1 MADAPEVT
9 AQIESRRRL
18 ISRVRLKLRL
28 ILMSLLIVASL
39 SALSLLIVRSVFS
52 SITPSLRSDLRWKA
66 QRGVAELS
74 HSGDFGVLTG
84 NLQQLQQSSEHYTS
98 DADVLYVRFRGE
110 QAQVLFERGSARGLP
125 MEEQAS
131 EAVAENA
138 LAFVSWAPVVI
149 EGLRVGD
156 VTLAVSKARL
166 QSGAELYRRMVI
178 LGLLGGGAALVLAF
192 LFVRFYIA
200 PILRLT
206 ERTFG
211 ELEQSARAALASAE
225 AKTQFLANMSH
236 EIRTPMNGVFGML
249 HLVRQT
255 ELTSAQRRYLDVLA
269 SSTRSLLKVV
279 NDVLDISKLN
289 AERYQLLPEPCALR
303 DLAAEV
309 GTLFEQRALE
319 KGLRLSVEV
328 QPSTP
333 EGVSLD
339 TDRFRQIL
347 SNLVNNAIKFT
358 EHGAVELSV
367 RASPASANASP
378 TSGQHQLEILVD
390 DTGVGIPESERS
402 RLFQPFS
409 QVDASSRRLHEG
421 TGLGLAIC
429 KKLLE
434 LMGGTIEYLP
444 RPEGGSR
451 FRIVVPVNACA
462 PAAPVA
468 ALPEAPSRRWSCERP
483 LLLVDDN
490 EVNQLVAVEVLEGL
504 GLRVDVA
511 ASGHDAIE
519 AVLNGDYALV
529 LMDCQMPGMDG
540 YEATRQIRARQRGA
554 RVAIVAFTAHALAE
568 EREKVR
574 QAGMDDFLIK
584 PLELPALEQVLS
596 RHLPPAPASERRI
609 SSRAPGA
616 PPPGKAATPA
626 APLPASAL
634 QSMAEPLQPGLR
646 RPLRAVELFLT
657 RTPGEIELLRRAAS
671 EAEFAAARALAHK
684 LKGTAGSLG
693 ARNLAQCCAALE
705 YAQPEPSAAQ
715 LDTLLAAIEQAY
727 QLASAAM
734 RRELRESQRPPEVSS
749 A

>member
-1 MADAPEVT
+1 MTDAPEIT
-9 AQIESRRRL
+9 AQIESRRRQ

-28 ILMSLLIVASL
+28 MLMSLLLVALL

-52 SITPSLRSDLRWKA
+52 NITPSLRSDLRWKV

-74 HSGDFGVLTG
+74 RSGDLGVLTG
-84 NLQQLQQSSEHYTS
+84 SLQQLQQSAEHYTR

-110 QAQVLFERGSARGLP
+110 QGQVAFEHGSARGLP
-125 MEEQAS
+125 MEEQTG
-131 EAVAENA
+131 EAIAENA

-166 QSGAELYRRMVI
+166 ESGAQLYRRMVL
-178 LGLLGGGAALVLAF
+178 LGLLGAGAALALAF

-211 ELEQSARAALASAE
+211 ELEQSTRAALASAE

-255 ELTSAQRRYLDVLA
+255 ELTSVQRRYLDALA
-269 SSTRSLLKVV
+269 SSTRSLLKIV

-303 DLAAEV
+303 SLAAEI
-309 GTLFEQRALE
+309 GTLFEQRARE

-328 QPSTP
+328 QPATP
-333 EGVSLD
+333 EGVLLD
-339 TDRFRQIL
+339 ADRFRQIL
-347 SNLVNNAIKFT
+347 SNLLNNAIKFT
-358 EHGAVELSV
+358 ERGSV
-367 RASPASANASP
+367 QLTARASALSADASP
-378 TSGQHQLEILVD
+378 TSGRHQLEVLVD
-390 DTGVGIPESERS
+390 DSGIGIPESERA

-409 QVDASSRRLHEG
+409 QVDASSRRMHEG

-434 LMGGTIEYLP
+434 LMGGTIEYLS

-451 FRIVVPVNACA
+451 FRILLPVNACA
-462 PAAPVA
+462 VATPVA
-468 ALPEAPSRRWSCERP
+468 VLPEAASRRWSCERP

-490 EVNQLVAVEVLEGL
+490 EVNQIVAVEVLEGL

-511 ASGHDAIE
+511 ASGEDAID

-540 YEATRQIRARQRGA
+540 YEATRQIRARQSGA
-554 RVAIVAFTAHALAE
+554 RVTIVAFTAHALAE

-574 QAGMDDFLIK
+574 QAGMDDFLLK
-584 PLELPALEQVLS
+584 PIELPALEQVLS
-596 RHLPPAPASERRI
+596 RHLPPAAASERRL
-609 SSRAPGA
+609 SRAP
-616 PPPGKAATPA
+616 
-626 APLPASAL
+626 APLPAAIAAPPASARPAT
-634 QSMAEPLQPGLR
+634 AEPLQPGLR
-646 RPLRAVELFLT
+646 RPPRAVELFLT
-657 RTPGEIELLRRAAS
+657 RTAAELELLRRAAS
-671 EAEFAAARALAHK
+671 EARLAEARALAHK
-684 LKGTAGSLG
+684 LKGTASSLG
-693 ARNLAQCCAALE
+693 ARSLAQCCAALE
-705 YAQPEPSAAQ
+705 YAQPDPAGAELEA
-715 LDTLLAAIEQAY
+715 LLAGIERAY
-727 QLASAAM
+727 QLASTAL
-734 RRELRESQRPPEVSS
+734 RRELRDSQRPPEVSS

>member
-1 MADAPEVT
+1 MAEAPEVT

-28 ILMSLLIVASL
+28 MLMSLLLVVLL

-52 SITPSLRSDLRWKA
+52 SITPSLASDLRWKA

-84 NLQQLQQSSEHYTS
+84 NLQQLQQSAEHYTS

-110 QAQVLFERGSARGLP
+110 HAQVLFERGSAVGVP
-125 MEEQAS
+125 MEARTS
-131 EAVAENA
+131 EAIAENA

-166 QSGAELYRRMVI
+166 QSGAQLYRRMVL
-178 LGLLGGGAALVLAF
+178 LGLLGAGAALILAF

-206 ERTFG
+206 ESTFG

-255 ELTSAQRRYLDVLA
+255 ELTSVQRRYLDVIA
-269 SSTRSLLKVV
+269 SCTSSLLKVV

-289 AERYQLLPEPCALR
+289 ADRYQLLPEPCALR
-303 DLAAEV
+303 NLAAEIA
-309 GTLFEQRALE
+309 TLFEQRARE
-319 KGLRLSVEV
+319 KGLRLSVDV
-328 QPSTP
+328 QASTP
-333 EGVSLD
+333 ESVSLD
-339 TDRFRQIL
+339 ADRFRQIL
-347 SNLVNNAIKFT
+347 SNLLNNAIKFT
-358 EHGAVELSV
+358 DRGSVQLTV
-367 RASPASANASP
+367 RASASSADASP
-378 TSGQHQLEILVD
+378 TTGQHQLEVLVD
-390 DTGVGIPESERS
+390 DSGSGIPESERL

-429 KKLLE
+429 KKLLA
-434 LMGGTIEYLP
+434 LMGGSIEYLP

-451 FRIVVPVNACA
+451 FRIVLPVNACA
-462 PAAPVA
+462 AATPAAA
-468 ALPEAPSRRWSCERP
+468 QPEAPTRRWSCERP

-490 EVNQLVAVEVLEGL
+490 EVNQIVAVEVLEGL

-511 ASGHDAIE
+511 TSGQDAID

-529 LMDCQMPGMDG
+529 LMDCQMPEMDG
-540 YEATRQIRARQRGA
+540 YEATRRIRARQQSA
-554 RVAIVAFTAHALAE
+554 RVTIIAFTAHALAE

-574 QAGMDDFLIK
+574 QAGMDDFLLK

-596 RHLPPAPASERRI
+596 RHLPPAPGSERRI
-609 SSRAPGA
+609 SRAPGA
-616 PPPGKAATPA
+616 PSAKAATPA
-626 APLPASAL
+626 DPPPASAPPGTT
-634 QSMAEPLQPGLR
+634 EPLQPGLR
-646 RPLRAVELFLT
+646 RPPRAVELFLS
-657 RTPGEIELLRRAAS
+657 RTPAELELLRRAAS
-671 EAEFAAARALAHK
+671 EARLADARALAHK

-693 ARNLAQCCAALE
+693 ARALAQCCAALE
-705 YAQPEPSAAQ
+705 YAQPEPSTAQ
-715 LDTLLAAIEQAY
+715 LDALLAGIEQAY
-727 QLASAAM
+727 QLASTAL
-734 RRELRESQRPPEVSS
+734 RRELRDSQRPPEVNS

>member
-1 MADAPEVT
+1 MADAQEVT

-28 ILMSLLIVASL
+28 MLMSLLLVALL

-52 SITPSLRSDLRWKA
+52 SITPPLRSDLRWKA
-66 QRGVAELS
+66 QRGVVELS
-74 HSGDFGVLTG
+74 HSGDLGVLTG
-84 NLQQLQQSSEHYTS
+84 NLQQLQQSVEHYTG

-110 QAQVLFERGSARGLP
+110 HGQVLFERGSARGLP
-125 MEEQAS
+125 LEEQTS

-166 QSGAELYRRMVI
+166 QAGAQLYRRMVL
-178 LGLLGGGAALVLAF
+178 LGLLGAGAALSLAF

-211 ELEQSARAALASAE
+211 ELEQSTRAALASAE

-255 ELTSAQRRYLDVLA
+255 ELSSVQRRYLDVLA

-289 AERYQLLPEPCALR
+289 ADRYQLLPGPCALR
-303 DLAAEV
+303 ELAGEV

-319 KGLRLSVEV
+319 KGLRLSIDV

-333 EGVSLD
+333 EGVLLD
-339 TDRFRQIL
+339 ADRFRQIL

-358 EHGAVELSV
+358 DRGSVELTL
-367 RASPASANASP
+367 RASASSADAGP
-378 TSGQHQLEILVD
+378 TSGRHQLEVRVD
-390 DTGVGIPESERS
+390 DSGIGIPEGERS
-402 RLFQPFS
+402 RLFQVFS
-409 QVDASSRRLHEG
+409 QLDASSRRLHEG

-434 LMGGTIEYLP
+434 LMGGSIEYLA
-444 RPEGGSR
+444 RPEGGSC
-451 FRIVVPVNACA
+451 FRSALPVQACA
-462 PAAPVA
+462 PASPVA
-468 ALPEAPSRRWSCERP
+468 AQPEAANRRWSSERP

-490 EVNQLVAVEVLEGL
+490 EVNQIVAVEVLEGL

-511 ASGHDAIE
+511 MSGPDAID
-519 AVLNGDYALV
+519 AVLTGDYALV
-529 LMDCQMPGMDG
+529 LMDCQMPEMDG
-540 YEATRQIRARQRGA
+540 YEATRQIRARQQGA
-554 RVAIVAFTAHALAE
+554 RVPIVAFTAHALAE

-574 QAGMDDFLIK
+574 QAGMDDFLLK

-596 RHLPPAPASERRI
+596 RHLPPAPASELRV
-609 SSRAPGA
+609 SRAPAA
-616 PPPGKAATPA
+616 PASKPA
-626 APLPASAL
+626 ARAEPAPASAT
-634 QSMAEPLQPGLR
+634 QATSEPLQPGLR
-646 RPLRAVELFLT
+646 RPPRAVELFLS
-657 RTPGEIELLRRAAS
+657 RTPGEIELLRRAVS
-671 EAEFAAARALAHK
+671 EACLGDARALAHK

-693 ARNLAQCCAALE
+693 APALAQCCAALE
-705 YAQPEPSAAQ
+705 YASSEPGPAQ
-715 LDTLLAAIEQAY
+715 LDLLLAGIEQAY
-727 QLASAAM
+727 QLASLAL
-734 RRELRESQRPPEVSS
+734 RRELRDSQRPNEVSS

>member
-1 MADAPEVT
+1 MADAQEVT

-28 ILMSLLIVASL
+28 MLMSVLLVTLL
-39 SALSLLIVRSVFS
+39 SALSLLIVDSVFS
-52 SITPSLRSDLRWKA
+52 SITPSLRSDLRWKT
-66 QRGVAELS
+66 QRGAAELS
-74 HSGDFGVLTG
+74 RSGDLGVLTG
-84 NLQQLQQSSEHYTS
+84 NLQQLQQSAEHYAH

-110 QAQVLFERGSARGLP
+110 HGQVLYEQGSARGLP
-125 MEEQAS
+125 LEEQTS
-131 EAVAENA
+131 EAIAENA
-138 LAFVSWAPVVI
+138 RAFVSWAPVAI

-166 QSGAELYRRMVI
+166 RSGAELYRRMVI
-178 LGLLGGGAALVLAF
+178 LGLLGAGAALGLAF

-206 ERTFG
+206 ERTFS
-211 ELEQSARAALASAE
+211 ELEESTRAALASAE

-255 ELTSAQRRYLDVLA
+255 ELSSVQRRYLDVLA

-309 GTLFEQRALE
+309 GTLFEQRARE
-319 KGLRLSVEV
+319 KGLRLSIDV

-333 EGVSLD
+333 QGVLLD
-339 TDRFRQIL
+339 GDRFRQIL
-347 SNLVNNAIKFT
+347 SNLVNNAVKFT
-358 EHGAVELSV
+358 ERGSVQLTV
-367 RASPASANASP
+367 RASASSADASP
-378 TSGQHQLEILVD
+378 TSGQHQLEVLVD
-390 DTGVGIPESERS
+390 DSGMGIPESERP
-402 RLFQPFS
+402 RLFQAFS

-434 LMGGTIEYLP
+434 LMGGSIEYLP

-451 FRIVVPVNACA
+451 FRIALPVRACA
-462 PAAPVA
+462 PVTQAA
-468 ALPEAPSRRWSCERP
+468 ALPEAASRRWSCERP
-483 LLLVDDN
+483 VLLVDDN
-490 EVNQLVAVEVLEGL
+490 EVNQIVAVEVLEGL

-511 ASGHDAIE
+511 MSGPDAIE
-519 AVLNGDYALV
+519 AVLTGDYALV
-529 LMDCQMPGMDG
+529 LMDCQMPEMDG
-540 YEATRQIRARQRGA
+540 YEATRQIRARQQGA
-554 RVAIVAFTAHALAE
+554 RVTIVAFTAHALAE

-574 QAGMDDFLIK
+574 QAGMDDFLLK

-596 RHLPPAPASERRI
+596 RHLPPAPESELRASR
-609 SSRAPGA
+609 S
-616 PPPGKAATPA
+616 PA
-626 APLPASAL
+626 APASKTAAANAPPASAT
-634 QSMAEPLQPGLR
+634 QATDEPLQTGLR
-646 RPLRAVELFLT
+646 RPPRAVELFLS
-657 RTPGEIELLRRAAS
+657 RTPVELELLRRAAS
-671 EAEFAAARALAHK
+671 EARLGDARALAHK

-693 ARNLAQCCAALE
+693 ARALAHCCAALE
-705 YAQPEPSAAQ
+705 YAQPDPSAAQ
-715 LDTLLAAIEQAY
+715 LETLLAGIEQAH
-727 QLASAAM
+727 QLASAALRAE
-734 RRELRESQRPPEVSS
+734 RRDSQRPPEVSS